1 MKQEGFKGERM
12 FVLPAEVLREYLGHP
27 LAGRLYLT
35 DVGFFPTQNHA
46 RVRKTGVEEYIL
58 LYCVEGRGSVEVE
71 GREYRLEENQAFC
84 IPAGRPHRY
93 QADEQDPWSLLWV
106 HFKGEDAALYPL
118 DECRVVNA
126 LPAEENRLA
135 FLFQLLFDAL
145 EDDYS
150 LGNFIY
156 MAQVLSLILAQL
168 YCRSYTGKGA
178 QNRCLTQAIRCM
190 YRNLSRA
197 MTLDELAEEVGLSKS
212 YLHQIFVAHTGRAPL
227 EFFSR
232 LKVEE
237 ACKLLKATDHSI
249 GEIAQRVGFGDPYY
263 FPACS
268 KRRWGCRPKSTGT
281 SPCVTASGRSG
292 CSIPRPRTRSGRKD
306 KRGAVSAYGSF
317 FFSRGTAPARAC
329 IIF

>member
-1 MKQEGFKGERM
+1 MDNIPQRCYNEAMEERLMKQEGFKGERM

-35 DVGFFPTQNHA
+35 DVGFFPHAKNHA

-118 DECRVVNA
+118 EECRVVNA

-168 YCRSYTGKGA
+168 YCRSYTDKGA
-178 QNRCLTQAIRCM
+178 QNRYLTQAIRCM
-190 YRNLSRA
+190 YRNLGRA

-263 FPACS
+263 FSRLFKKAVGVSPKKYRDQPLCYSERAERLLHPAAQEP
-268 KRRWGCRPKSTGT
+268 KRT
-281 SPCVTASGRSG
+281 
-292 CSIPRPRTRSGRKD
+292 
-306 KRGAVSAYGSF
+306 
-317 FFSRGTAPARAC
+317 
-329 IIF
+329 